1 MDHRLKFFHDGISTY
16 TRRKYARL
24 ALDKYI
30 AAQKAMD
37 QLTNRIVNNKS
48 ALVLI
53 GAANMSPSSPIK
65 KYQRCPGTRKLA
77 TSLKKKR
84 NCDIVFVDEYKTSQ
98 KCGRCFQQFP
108 DGTRADRMKCCKRCV
123 PLAEAEPASTIT
135 SLINKR
141 KLVALRR
148 KKEEEQAQQQ
158 QGAYPQHISAVMVSK
173 KTQLVKKTK
182 LLPVT
187 EEEYVGS
194 TIWHR
199 DISAAKLILYKGILL
214 NSIKFRKRMNYIYFF
229 IFHFAIGIC
238 SILGKELNPAF
249 KRSIDTQ

>member
-1 MDHRLKFFHDGISTY
+1 
-16 TRRKYARL
+16 
-24 ALDKYI
+24 
-30 AAQKAMD
+30 MD

-65 KYQRCPGTRKLA
+65 KHQRCPGTRKLA
-77 TSLKKKR
+77 ISVKKKR

-108 DGTRADRMKCCKRCV
+108 DGTRANRMKCCKRCT
-123 PLAEAEPASTIT
+123 PLDEAEPASTIT
-135 SLINKR
+135 SHINKR
-141 KLVALRR
+141 KLAALRR
-148 KKEEEQAQQQ
+148 KKKEEQGQQQQ
-158 QGAYPQHISAVMVSK
+158 QGAYPDHISAVMVST
-173 KTQLVKKTK
+173 KTQFVKKTN

-187 EEEYVGS
+187 EEENGS

-214 NSIKFRKRMNYIYFF
+214 NCIK
-229 IFHFAIGIC
+229 
-238 SILGKELNPAF
+238 L
-249 KRSIDTQ
+249 